1 MGKILEKSFRYRL
14 KQLTLNEV
22 LRENNVNEAS
32 KIHGSSS
39 TKTKTVQVLVLYKTT
54 LFKI

>member
-1 MGKILEKSFRYRL
+1 MGKRLEKSFKRRI
-14 KQLTLNEV
+14 KELTKNEV
-22 LRENNVNEAS
+22 LIENNVNEAS